1 MNKKY
6 IFAITLAIVLILLII
21 TGIYQCPLKYIFGL
35 SCPFC
40 GITRAIYYAL
50 QFNLEKAFYYHL
62 FWPIVI
68 IGIII
73 HILYEFKIIIKYKK
87 IMMILLY
94 IFVILNFIYYIYRFI
109 NGSNIVYFNFKESL
123 IYKIYAIIV
132 NR

>member
-6 IFAITLAIVLILLII
+6 IFAITLAVVLIILII

-40 GITRAIYYAL
+40 GITRALFYAGH
-50 QFNLEKAFYYHL
+50 FNFSKAFYYHI

-68 IGIII
+68 IGITI
-73 HILYEFKIIIKYKK
+73 HILYEFKIITKYKK

-94 IFVILNFIYYIYRFI
+94 IFVILNFIYYIYRFT
-109 NGSNIVYFNFKESL
+109 NGSDIVYFNFKESL
-123 IYKIYAIIV
+123 IYRIYDIII